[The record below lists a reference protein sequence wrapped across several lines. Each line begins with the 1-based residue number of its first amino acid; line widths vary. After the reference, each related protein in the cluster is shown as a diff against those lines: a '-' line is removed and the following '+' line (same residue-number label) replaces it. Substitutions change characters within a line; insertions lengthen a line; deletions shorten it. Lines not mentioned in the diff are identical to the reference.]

1 MTNVQRLLALA
12 LLAQALTSGALA
24 APYIPAD
31 GSKVVERL
39 PARTD
44 PAQRELARARAEL
57 NKNPRDLAAAT
68 SLARRYI
75 EVARADGDPRYLG
88 YAQAAL
94 APWWKQPQPPAD
106 VLVLRATLRQSTH
119 QFAAALADLGT
130 VLRRDAEN
138 PQAWLTQATVQAI
151 TGDFTAARAS
161 CMRLH
166 SRAPA
171 LVVQTCLSSV
181 GSVSGAARSSYAD
194 LQQSLARQPDAAPE
208 VRLWVHT
215 LLAEMAAR
223 LDKAADA
230 EAYFRAALADD
241 DADSYLLAAY
251 ADFLLDQRRAP
262 EVVAL
267 LKDKTRADALLLR
280 YALAL
285 KATGSPKAARHT
297 GVLRSRFEAAMLR
310 ADTVHQREQARFELG
325 LRNDPAAA
333 VRLAKL
339 NWAVQKEP
347 ADLRILAE
355 AAAASG
361 DTEAATLVRDWLK
374 ASKIEDQTIQAA
386 LGKLKGRA

>member
-1 MTNVQRLLALA
+1 MTTLQRLFALA
-12 LLAQALTSGALA
+12 LMAHALALPAIA
-24 APYIPAD
+24 APYIPAE

-39 PARTD
+39 PARAD
-44 PAQRELARARAEL
+44 PAQRELARMRAAL
-57 NKNPRDLAAAT
+57 NKNPSDLALAT

-75 EVARADGDPRYLG
+75 EMARGDGDPRYLG

-94 APWWKQPQPPAD
+94 APWWKLAQPPAD

-119 QFAAALADLGT
+119 QFGAALADLEA

-138 PQAWLTQATVQAI
+138 PQAWLTRATVQSI
-151 TGDFTAARAS
+151 TGDFAAARTS

-181 GSVSGAARSSYAD
+181 GSVNGAARTSYAE
-194 LQQSLARQPDAAPE
+194 LQQALARHPDAGPD
-208 VRLWVHT
+208 VRIWVIT

-223 LDKAADA
+223 LGENAAA
-230 EAYFRAALADD
+230 EGYFRQALALD

-251 ADFLLDQRRAP
+251 ADFLLDHQRAP
-262 EVVAL
+262 EVVSL

-285 KATGSPKAARHT
+285 KATGSPEAARHT

-310 ADTVHQREQARFELG
+310 ADTVHQREQARFELA

-361 DTEAATLVRDWLK
+361 DAEATRLVRDWLK
-374 ASKIEDQTIQAA
+374 ASNIEDRTIQAA
-386 LGKLKGRA
+386 LDRLKGAA